1 MTQLLGQRGLRQTQ
15 QIAEYPS
22 RLFAIR
28 HAGDTDR
35 RSQLFLSRSHR
46 NTVMGL
52 RVVKALRRRPKQIKF
67 HAGDRPFDQGWNVSV
82 LNAVMRPIVRKS
94 HQLGSIIGDQQRC
107 IKPSPYLCRQTF
119 QPETTRMAA
128 RDGSKTASGT
138 RPNRRPPM
146 NVPQIEPAAITR
158 TKDRFLRNTEKLWSL
173 L

>member
-15 QIAEYPS
+15 QIAEYPG

-35 RSQLFLSRSHR
+35 RSRLFLSRCHS

-52 RVVKALRRRPKQIKF
+52 QVDQVLRRRPKQIKF
-67 HAGDRPFDQGWNVSV
+67 HAGDRQPLDRERIPPV
-82 LNAVMRPIVRKS
+82 LNAVTLPTVRKR
-94 HQLGSIIGDQQRC
+94 HQLGSLVGDQQRC

-128 RDGSKTASGT
+128 SDGSKTASGT

-146 NVPQIEPAAITR
+146 NVP
-158 TKDRFLRNTEKLWSL
+158 
-173 L
+173 